1 MEECKMKEITLKL
14 GSSSVKFTPK
24 TMDDVA
30 KFTYVLYG
38 EILKLEEF
46 PHLCSYSKIKTKVDG
61 ESIDPK
67 DLLKKLKNTLKGSD
81 KDDDSGKSNKK
92 SKNKKSSK
100 KENSKKKDKKSDSKK
115 KKDKSSKS
123 TKSGKKKKS
132 KKAEVDCKKKK
143 KKKEKTSI
151 DFNKPEK
158 KDVDKGLIKMH
169 RIS

>member
-1 MEECKMKEITLKL
+1 MKEITLKL

-46 PHLCSYSKIKTKVDG
+46 PHLCSYAKIKTKIDG

-81 KDDDSGKSNKK
+81 KDDDSGKKNKK

-100 KENSKKKDKKSDSKK
+100 KDTSDKKKDKKSDSKK
-115 KKDKSSKS
+115 KKDKSL
-123 TKSGKKKKS
+123 KSGKSDKKKKS

-143 KKKEKTSI
+143 KKKEKTTL
-151 DFNKPEK
+151 DFGKPEK
-158 KDVDKGLIKMH
+158 KESDKGLIKMH